1 MSFRKKKI
9 DPVPSVSED
18 DIQQEI
24 RKRILKESGAK
35 AGLEDSREAT
45 KATLDALEDM
55 VSLSREEMERIAEE
69 VRAEFQEN
77 KSKNTF
83 SQKARGIVPW
93 TGIILIILT
102 FLLMRRGSSWYVFTG
117 ILLVFVVFNYFF
129 RKPPSDDDNS

>member
-55 VSLSREEMERIAEE
+55 VSLSRVEMERIAEE

-129 RKPPSDDDNS
+129 RKPPSDGDNS